1 MDQIRRKSAE
11 LLEEALCDSPAPA
24 HATAGKY
31 YKCVM
36 GLTTNTSID
45 ESCLMAKQ
53 IEKEIYVANHN
64 QVNNE
69 YKESIRSHVYNL
81 RDTKNPL
88 RQHVLSGSISPTELA
103 HMTTKDMASPELRLE
118 TEQLR
123 RRSIADS
130 MEYDTIQPRHREQ
143 DNPDEDKQ

>member
-24 HATAGKY
+24 HATA
-31 YKCVM
+31 
-36 GLTTNTSID
+36 D
-45 ESCLMAKQ
+45 EACSMAKC
-53 IEKEIYVANHN
+53 IEKEIYAANHN
-64 QVNNE
+64 QINNE
-69 YKESIRSHVYNL
+69 YKESIRSHIYNL

-88 RQHVLSGSISPTELA
+88 RQHVLSGSISPAELA